1 VIFLI
6 VRGFFPISADSV
18 RIEVSD
24 KRFLDDL
31 RGYLQVN
38 GCPSE
43 PRGDDRCEVRVLWP
57 SEDLRSDMADRMKI
71 FGHLR
76 EWCADH
82 PGIHANILT

>member
-1 VIFLI
+1 
-6 VRGFFPISADSV
+6 VRSFFPIIRGSV

-24 KRFLDDL
+24 KKFLDDL
-31 RGYLQVN
+31 RVYLQAN

-43 PRGDDRCEVRVLWP
+43 PNGEDRCEVRVLWP

-82 PGIHANILT
+82 PGVHANILT

>member
-1 VIFLI
+1 
-6 VRGFFPISADSV
+6 V

-24 KRFLDDL
+24 PSLLDDL
-31 RGYLQVN
+31 RRYLQRN

-43 PRGDDRCEVRVLWP
+43 TQGADRCEVRVLWP
-57 SEDLRSDMADRMKI
+57 SEDLRSDTADRLKI

-82 PGIHANILT
+82 PGIRANILS